1 MNLKAAFDKESTV
14 NLHSLNFHW
23 HFRVT
28 FWFIFIL
35 KNSLC
40 SRLISLPVM
49 QTLFSLKPNMCLAT
63 NYCVIVPPKPSSIR
77 DFPTELVSRYRQDYH
92 HFKVGILE
100 SFVLSLFVLQSYQHE
115 VINDINNSYPLQNKK
130 NIWLFSE

>member
-1 MNLKAAFDKESTV
+1 
-14 NLHSLNFHW
+14 
-23 HFRVT
+23 
-28 FWFIFIL
+28 
-35 KNSLC
+35 
-40 SRLISLPVM
+40 M
-49 QTLFSLKPNMCLAT
+49 QTLFSLKPNMCLTT

-130 NIWLFSE
+130 KFDCFQSKLVALQLILASFFLTAICFCIYCHYIPAKKEDISKLLKK